1 LFSQQRSLRLNFLVK
16 LIALTAAFGLL
27 FSYVLYVYIS
37 YSVDKELK
45 HSMVKQARYL
55 FSTYDDVAEVLSTRK
70 DLLQKTLNLH
80 VRIDSL
86 PQSNFRS
93 IYFKNFKENGH
104 YYLEAYFPYEFAL
117 QRYLVLT
124 ADITQQKQ
132 VEKQVIRGIVLM
144 TLLAMVGVILYAF
157 FLSGMLVAP
166 VKVISRRLAQI
177 NEQAL
182 SPLEL
187 DEMPEEFVPLGRSI
201 NQLIARI
208 ESFLRYKKELFIGTA
223 HELKTPLAVI
233 KTKNQVTL
241 MKRNRTEE
249 DLEAAMRQT
258 IRSVDDMNRII
269 GAILEFGRAEG
280 AQFEAPTR
288 VDPMVFLKTICSEF
302 SLLAEQEKKKL
313 ECRLLV
319 EGIEVTLPVLLLRQ
333 ILQNLLQNA
342 LRFTPEGGKV
352 RLYAFRKEDA
362 LVVKIRDEGPGV
374 DESEDLFAPFKRAE
388 GSPGAGLGLFLVR
401 SAADSLGAK
410 VTLKNRADGRGA
422 VATLVLPL
430 FK

>member
-1 LFSQQRSLRLNFLVK
+1 ML
-16 LIALTAAFGLL
+16 ALL
-27 FSYVLYVYIS
+27 FSYVLYVYIG
-37 YSVDKELK
+37 YSVDRELK

-55 FSTYDDVAEVLSTRK
+55 FSTYDDVAEALSTRK
-70 DLLQKTLNLH
+70 ELLQKTLNLQ
-80 VRIDSL
+80 VRIDAL
-86 PQSNFRS
+86 PQSDFRS
-93 IYFKNFKENGH
+93 IYFKKFKQGHH

-132 VEKQVIRGIVLM
+132 VEKQVIHAIVLIAIM
-144 TLLAMVGVILYAF
+144 EMVAVIIYAF

-166 VKVISRRLAQI
+166 VRVISRRLAQV
-177 NEQAL
+177 NERAL
-182 SPLEL
+182 SPLVL
-187 DEMPEEFVPLGRSI
+187 DDLPEEFVPLGKAI

-208 ESFLRYKKELFIGTA
+208 ESFLHYKKELFVGTA

-241 MKRNRTEE
+241 MKRKRTEK
-249 DLEAAMRQT
+249 DLEEAMRQT

-280 AQFEAPTR
+280 AQFAAPE
-288 VDPMVFLKTICSEF
+288 TIDVAEYLGTVCSEF
-302 SLLAEQEKKKL
+302 TLLARQEKKTL
-313 ECRLLV
+313 RCRILV
-319 EGIEVTLPVLLLRQ
+319 RDLPLRIPVLLLRQ

-352 RLYAFRKEDA
+352 SLYAYRKGEE
-362 LVVKIRDEGPGV
+362 LYVKIRDEGPGI
-374 DESEDLFAPFKRAE
+374 DENEDLFAPFKRTE

-401 SAADSLGAK
+401 SAADALGAK
-410 VTLKNRADGRGA
+410 VTLRNRADGRGA
-422 VATLVLPL
+422 VATLILPL